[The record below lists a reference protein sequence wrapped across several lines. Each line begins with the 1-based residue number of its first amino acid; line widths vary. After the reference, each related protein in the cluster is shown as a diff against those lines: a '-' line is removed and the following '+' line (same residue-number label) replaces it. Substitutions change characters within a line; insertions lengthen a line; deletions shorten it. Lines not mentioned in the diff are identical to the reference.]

1 MTSYNFVII
10 ENKVQN
16 EYLNIKTEEEF
27 FEELWKWTYAEDLW
41 EFIEIDKPDK
51 ECLIHY
57 IDDVFIS
64 EEMFHNYEDDDL
76 TCYAFEVD
84 DDEEVHTYN
93 WGQSLID
100 FVLNKIKEKYGKL

>member
-1 MTSYNFVII
+1 MTYNIVFIDRKSITEFLNFVS
-10 ENKVQN
+10 EKH
-16 EYLNIKTEEEF
+16 F
-27 FEELWKWTYAEDLW
+27 FEKLWEWTYLDNLW

-84 DDEEVHTYN
+84 DEEVHTYN

>member
-1 MTSYNFVII
+1 
-10 ENKVQN
+10 
-16 EYLNIKTEEEF
+16 
-27 FEELWKWTYAEDLW
+27 
-41 EFIEIDKPDK
+41 
-51 ECLIHY
+51 
-57 IDDVFIS
+57 
-64 EEMFHNYEDDDL
+64 MFHNYEDDDL